1 MKRITQIAL
10 LGLFYA
16 VSAMADEQL
25 WALLEAQEAASGQF
39 IQELYDEEGELLE
52 RSSGHYAILRP
63 GFFRWE
69 IDYPDRQ
76 LLLVSGDLFWHYD
89 IDLATATRR
98 KTGDDQS
105 FAPLALLGGDLEELR
120 GRFRVTRLGEGE
132 FQLQPTYPAA
142 GFALVEMHWD
152 GPLLRAMEI
161 LDRSGQRLQLAL
173 EPAANPVKLASGDFQ
188 FSVPEGVEVFYD
200 DGV

>member
-1 MKRITQIAL
+1 MPIDRKAP
-10 LGLFYA
+10 GLVFPVRPVRLYE
-16 VSAMADEQL
+16 VPVGK
-25 WALLEAQEAASGQF
+25 EAASGQF

-52 RSSGHYAILRP
+52 RSSGRYAILRP

-105 FAPLALLGGDLEELR
+105 FAPLALLGG
-120 GRFRVTRLGEGE
+120 G
-132 FQLQPTYPAA
+132 QPA
-142 GFALVEMHWD
+142 G
-152 GPLLRAMEI
+152 
-161 LDRSGQRLQLAL
+161 
-173 EPAANPVKLASGDFQ
+173 
-188 FSVPEGVEVFYD
+188 
-200 DGV
+200 